1 MDAEGQL
8 RLEYDQAIELIRTLT
23 DTRFKLL
30 ALVPTI
36 AGAAVGLLGS
46 PRSAA
51 ELLAVGLLGLS
62 ATVGILLYDLRNTQ
76 IVDAMLLHAQALE
89 QRLGLQTA
97 RGSHRP
103 DTVLSQFAPPHER
116 LFGIVTV
123 GQERALGLVYGA
135 ALGGWSYLV
144 AWGALRALHFE
155 GARVVGGLIGALSAT
170 AVAFEVQRFGNEAG
184 QRIAGDAD
192 RAGQERD
199 HLAVR

>member
-1 MDAEGQL
+1 MDVEERL
-8 RLEYDQAIELIRTLT
+8 RLDYDQATELIRTLM
-23 DTRFKLL
+23 DARFKLL

-51 ELLAVGLLGLS
+51 ELLAVGLLGLL

-76 IVDAMLLHAQALE
+76 IFDAMLRHVQALE
-89 QRLGLQTA
+89 QLLGLHAAGGTQ
-97 RGSHRP
+97 GP
-103 DTVLSQFAPPHER
+103 DTVLSQFAPPHGR

-144 AWGALRALHFE
+144 AWGALRALDFS
-155 GARVVGGLIGALSAT
+155 GARQVGGVVGALC
-170 AVAFEVQRFGNEAG
+170 AVAVMFEVQRIGNEAKE
-184 QRIAGDAD
+184 AGDRVA
-192 RAGQERD
+192 ANC
-199 HLAVR
+199 